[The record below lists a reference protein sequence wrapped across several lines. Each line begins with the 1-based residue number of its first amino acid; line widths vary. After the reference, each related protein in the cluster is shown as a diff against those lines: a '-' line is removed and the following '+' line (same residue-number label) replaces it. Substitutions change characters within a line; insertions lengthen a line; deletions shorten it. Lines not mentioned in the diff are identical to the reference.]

1 MKKIILSIEG
11 MTCSACSNGLEKY
24 LNKQNDQNE
33 YLLITSKRYY
43 DEYKGLYEIH
53 QYMMAQRFRQLP
65 RLWVRQVRGDLAYI
79 RQQPIG
85 KKTKIKWAI
94 YSAFRNFDRFVGG
107 TLGGKYHTYS
117 EAKQKFLDKHISQ
130 QYKQRKA

>member
-1 MKKIILSIEG
+1 MVYHSHNFKLS
-11 MTCSACSNGLEKY
+11 TYFA
-24 LNKQNDQNE
+24 
-33 YLLITSKRYY
+33 RYY

-53 QYMMAQRFRQLP
+53 QYMMAQHFRQLP
-65 RLWVRQVRGDLAYI
+65 RLWVRQVRGDCAYI

-130 QYKQRKA
+130 QYRQRKA